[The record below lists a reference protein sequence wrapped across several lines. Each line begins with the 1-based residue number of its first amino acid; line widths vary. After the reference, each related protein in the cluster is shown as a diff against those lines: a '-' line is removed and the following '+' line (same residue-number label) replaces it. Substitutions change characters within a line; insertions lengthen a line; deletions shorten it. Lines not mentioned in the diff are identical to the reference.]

1 VKRTGQKSG
10 HLFDWGDYL
19 EALIGEHGTLS
30 AVAWK
35 LVEKSDD
42 VANIERALRR
52 LRLKGNGDGGTW
64 GRRLLRAF
72 GMPRA
77 VEARLRW
84 MGLYHS
90 PFNDLPIS
98 LCLDQ
103 LRAWDRPPVA
113 ESRAR
118 VWLHLGFASV
128 ALRSREFSSAGE
140 QLEKAE
146 SSSPPIDAQVE
157 IALSRAYLAS
167 RLEEKVDLEIAEALL
182 RGCEIDR
189 ECFTARLIDHRAYHL
204 NRGEK
209 FHEALALYDSL
220 PKADVHPFA
229 SYRRDAGLAYGHW
242 RLGDLTKAR
251 AYAQRACDHAGDG
264 GYVRLRVMALMLMA
278 RVNGDESYLA
288 RGRAIAERIEDAEL
302 LERIARFRRR

>member
-1 VKRTGQKSG
+1 VKKNGQKTG

-19 EALIGEHGTLS
+19 EALVDEHGTLS

-52 LRLKGNGDGGTW
+52 LRGKGNGDGGTW

-77 VEARLRW
+77 VEQRLRW

-113 ESRAR
+113 ESKAR
-118 VWLHLGFASV
+118 VWLHLGLASV
-128 ALRSREFSSAGE
+128 ALRSREFSTA
-140 QLEKAE
+140 QDHLEKAE
-146 SSSPPIDAQVE
+146 SSSPPIDAQLE
-157 IALSRAYLAS
+157 IALSRAYLNS
-167 RLEEKVDLEIAEALL
+167 RIQEKVDLDSAEKLL
-182 RGCEIDR
+182 ADCEIDR
-189 ECFTARLIDHRAYHL
+189 DCFTARLIDHRAYHL
-204 NRGEK
+204 NRAEN
-209 FHEALALYDSL
+209 FREALSLYESL

-229 SYRRDAGLAYGHW
+229 SYRREAGLAYGHFK
-242 RLGDLTKAR
+242 LGNQLR
-251 AYAQRACDHAGDG
+251 AQEHAKSACDHAGDG
-264 GYVRLRVMALMLMA
+264 GYVRLRVMALILMA
-278 RVNGDESYLA
+278 RVNDDESYLA
-288 RGRAIAERIEDAEL
+288 RARSIAERIEDTEL
-302 LERIARFRRR
+302 LERISRFRRR